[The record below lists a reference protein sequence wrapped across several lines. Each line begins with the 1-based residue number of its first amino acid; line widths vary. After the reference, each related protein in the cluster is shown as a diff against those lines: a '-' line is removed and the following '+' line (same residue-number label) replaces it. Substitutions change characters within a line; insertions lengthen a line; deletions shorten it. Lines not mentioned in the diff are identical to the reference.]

1 MAMAKQVKEVKD
13 RLQGEEWMQQMVHQC
28 TNRFCIAP
36 CLSNCIQKLL
46 HGPLDRTRPEK
57 QLNGALQCA

>member
-28 TNRFCIAP
+28 TYHFCIAP
-36 CLSNCIQKLL
+36 VCLAASKSFCTA
-46 HGPLDRTRPEK
+46 PLDRT
-57 QLNGALQCA
+57 

>member
-13 RLQGEEWMQQMVHQC
+13 RLQGEEWMQQMVQQC

-36 CLSNCIQKLL
+36 CLSCCIQKLL
-46 HGPLDRTRPEK
+46 HGPLDRT
-57 QLNGALQCA
+57 